1 MKVWEITY
9 TDKSGAPAC
18 LQTTADQQPTYEE
31 AARLIRSHLFP
42 VIDEID
48 LNDYQDRTAAPTG
61 TWLEENSG
69 VKILS
74 IVEVP

>member
-1 MKVWEITY
+1 MKQWEITY
-9 TDKSGAPAC
+9 TDKSGAPAS
-18 LQTTADQQPTYEE
+18 LQTTSAQAPTIEE

-48 LNDYQDRTAAPTG
+48 LNDYQGRTAAPTG

>member
-1 MKVWEITY
+1 MKEWEITY
-9 TDKSGAPAC
+9 TDNSGVPVS
-18 LQTTADQQPTYEE
+18 LQTTSDQRPSAEE

-42 VIDEID
+42 VLEKID
-48 LNDYQDRTAAPTG
+48 LNDYQDRTASPTEA
-61 TWLEENSG
+61 WLEENSG

>member
-1 MKVWEITY
+1 MKLWEITY
-9 TDKSGAPAC
+9 TDKSGAPAI
-18 LQTTADQQPTYEE
+18 LQTNAYQQPSHEE

-42 VIDEID
+42 VMDEID
-48 LNDYQDRTAAPTG
+48 LNDYQGKTVSPTE

-74 IVEVP
+74 IVAAA